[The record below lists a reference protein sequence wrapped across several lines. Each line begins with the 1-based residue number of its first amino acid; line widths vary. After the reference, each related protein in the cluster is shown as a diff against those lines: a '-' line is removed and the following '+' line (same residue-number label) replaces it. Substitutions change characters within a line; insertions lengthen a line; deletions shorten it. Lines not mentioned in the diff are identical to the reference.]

1 MVAFFHSS
9 SSYPKGSLEMGL
21 NSFSVRRSNRPGFT
35 LIELL
40 VVIAIIGV
48 LIALLL
54 PAVQAARE
62 AARRAQCTNNLKQLG
77 LALHNYHQTHEVFPG
92 AYNASRLAGSIGF
105 GGAWGSFSPQSMLLP
120 FMEQNQIYNAI
131 NFNWI
136 SQGDQTGASYG
147 LVQINSTAIRTR
159 VGNFLCPSAPLPRNT
174 GFFGVNAPGNNYFAS
189 FGASAGFAGTWN
201 NGPPTGLFQ
210 YLGAPLGVRDVL
222 DGTSNTVAFGEW
234 RTGDFN
240 TNQMSIQDVVN
251 IGVTVN
257 GFGANDPNSN
267 MPYGAAALQA
277 FIQQCRTTWAPV
289 PAGADNRPNRSF
301 IGEQW
306 ITGIPGRS
314 LGNLL
319 LPPNPQGIP
328 NCMTCQG
335 CGDFDSPGMFGLSSL
350 HPGGANICLGD
361 GSVRFLKNTTQL
373 NIVWA
378 IGTREGGEVVS
389 ADQY

>member
-1 MVAFFHSS
+1 
-9 SSYPKGSLEMGL
+9 MGL
-21 NSFSVRRSNRPGFT
+21 NSSSVRRSNRPGFT

-77 LALHNYHQTHEVFPG
+77 LALHNYHQTHDAFPG
-92 AYNASRLAGSIGF
+92 AYNAGATNGAGGAVR
-105 GGAWGSFSPQSMLLP
+105 GTGAWGCYSPQSLLLP
-120 FMEQNQIYNAI
+120 FMEQNQVYNAI
-131 NFNWI
+131 NFNWVN
-136 SQGDQTGASYG
+136 QGDNGGNYFGERNNT
-147 LVQINSTAIRTR
+147 TATRTR
-159 VGNFLCPSAPLPRNT
+159 IGNFLCPSSPLPRNT
-174 GFFGVNAPGNNYFAS
+174 NFWGVNAPGNNYFAS
-189 FGASAGFAGTWN
+189 FGASAGFFGTWN
-201 NGPPTGLFQ
+201 NAPPTGIFQ

-240 TNQMSIQDVVN
+240 QNAMSITDVVN
-251 IGVTVN
+251 IQTAVN
-257 GFGANDPNSN
+257 GFGNNDPNSN
-267 MPYGAAALQA
+267 MPFGAAALQQ

-289 PAGADNRPNRSF
+289 PSGDNRPNRSWL
-301 IGEQW
+301 GEQW

-328 NCMTCQG
+328 NCMTCAG
-335 CGDFDSPGMFGLSSL
+335 CGDFDSPGHFGLSSR
-350 HPGGANICLGD
+350 HPGGANICMAD
-361 GSVRFLKNTTQL
+361 GSVRFLKDTTQL

-378 IGTREGGEVVS
+378 IGTRDQGEVVS
-389 ADQY
+389 SDQY